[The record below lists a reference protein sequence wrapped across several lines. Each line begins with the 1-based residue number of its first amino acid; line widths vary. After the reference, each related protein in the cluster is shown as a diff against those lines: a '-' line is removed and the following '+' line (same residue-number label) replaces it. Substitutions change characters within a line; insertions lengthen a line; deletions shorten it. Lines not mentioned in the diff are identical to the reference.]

1 LAPTEA
7 IPGLVSVIMP
17 TFNHQAFV
25 ARAMRSVFDQTYRDV
40 EFLIV
45 DDDSSDATFKIIRD
59 LAKAPRFSRRFRR
72 LEINRNQRNL
82 GAHATLNLGI
92 AAARGEFV
100 TFINSDDCYEP
111 ERLRLLTAHATKADT
126 PYLAFSAV
134 KLIDAAGSPVSHHEL
149 KSVLELGPARLA
161 ATLPTISFGF
171 LRYQLTGSTGN
182 IFTNHALLNEIG
194 GFSPLAYCHDWEFML
209 RAITVAEP
217 YYVPETAYHYRIHT
231 ANTFGSLQYLA
242 VADTTATLASYY
254 RRVADGRVR
263 NRKAPTPMNWPYIFE
278 RFARQFG
285 VYEAWQQEAHYRPH
299 YAVRQLAT
307 HDPTDDSRERDWLRR

>member
-1 LAPTEA
+1 
-7 IPGLVSVIMP
+7 MP

-45 DDDSSDATFKIIRD
+45 DDDSSDATFKVIRD
-59 LAKAPRFSRRFRR
+59 LAKTPRFSRRFRR

-111 ERLRLLTAHATKADT
+111 ERLRLLVSHVTEAAA

-134 KLIDAAGSPVSHHEL
+134 KLINAAGRPVIRHEL
-149 KSVLELGPARLA
+149 KDMLELGSARLA
-161 ATLPTISFGF
+161 ATLPTMSFGF

-182 IFTNHALLNEIG
+182 IFCNRELLSEIG
-194 GFSPLAYCHDWEFML
+194 GFSPLTYCHDWEFML
-209 RAITVAEP
+209 RAITVTEP
-217 YYVPETAYHYRIHT
+217 CYVPETAYHYRIHT
-231 ANTFGSLQYLA
+231 ANTFGSLQHLA
-242 VADTTATLASYY
+242 VADTAATLASYY
-254 RRVADGRVR
+254 RRVADGRTR
-263 NRKAPTPMNWPYIFE
+263 NRKAPTPMNWPYVFD

-285 VYEAWQQEAHYRPH
+285 VYDAWQREMHYRPH
-299 YAVRQLAT
+299 YAVRQLTMYDAAG
-307 HDPTDDSRERDWLRR
+307 DSREQDWSQR